1 MDWESAVSG
10 FSLAMDAFA
19 VSVCMGACIPGRFG
33 RASLRMGGACGLFQ
47 FLMPLGGWAAG
58 EWSAGLMAALDHW
71 LAFGLLAFV
80 GGGMIRS
87 ALGPS
92 NPCEGD
98 ATASPR
104 ALFSLALATSI
115 DAFVVGAG
123 FALVKK
129 PVLDLALLA
138 GVFTALTCVLGVCIG
153 RFVGCRFGRRVE
165 LLGGVLLILIGLN
178 ILLSHLMDHG
188 GLEGTMPVLS
198 ANGAAMVRKN

>member
-1 MDWESAVSG
+1 
-10 FSLAMDAFA
+10 
-19 VSVCMGACIPGRFG
+19 
-33 RASLRMGGACGLFQ
+33 MGGACGLFQ

-98 ATASPR
+98 VIVFSR

-138 GVFTALTCVLGVCIG
+138 GFFTALTCVLGV
-153 RFVGCRFGRRVE
+153 
-165 LLGGVLLILIGLN
+165 
-178 ILLSHLMDHG
+178 
-188 GLEGTMPVLS
+188 
-198 ANGAAMVRKN
+198 

>member
-71 LAFGLLAFV
+71 LAFV

-123 FALVKK
+123 FALVNK
-129 PVLDLALLA
+129 PVLTLALLA
-138 GVFTALTCVLGVCIG
+138 GVFTALTCVLGIYIG

-165 LLGGVLLILIGLN
+165 LIGGVLLILIGLN
-178 ILLSHLMDHG
+178 ILLTHLMDHG
-188 GLEGTMPVLS
+188 GLEWVFS
-198 ANGAAMVRKN
+198 ANGAPVMTRKI

>member
-1 MDWESAVSG
+1 
-10 FSLAMDAFA
+10 
-19 VSVCMGACIPGRFG
+19 
-33 RASLRMGGACGLFQ
+33 
-47 FLMPLGGWAAG
+47 
-58 EWSAGLMAALDHW
+58 
-71 LAFGLLAFV
+71 
-80 GGGMIRS
+80 MIRS

-165 LLGGVLLILIGLN
+165 LIGGVLLILIGLN
-178 ILLSHLMDHG
+178 ILLTHLMDYG
-188 GLEGTMPVLS
+188 GLEGVFS
-198 ANGAAMVRKN
+198 ENGAPVMTRKI